1 MRQIS
6 NVHSFAASWS
16 LAAIPRRSPGPANL
30 VTPSLGHSQEPPV
43 REAEALVT
51 GAGIAG
57 LAAALGFASKGF
69 DTILVG
75 APERLA
81 AGRTVALLDASV
93 RFLSKLGAEDDL
105 RRAGAPLR
113 SLRIIDETGSLWR
126 APTIE
131 FHASE
136 IGLACFGW
144 NIENVEL
151 VNGLAAQAGR
161 RAHLALSASRIIGY
175 DFGVESVLAHCEDGS
190 KIKARLIVAADGRN
204 SPTRAAAGLA
214 TRVRRLEQE
223 ALTTIVAHRRPHDE
237 CSTEFHTRSGPM
249 TLVPLRTGEDGW
261 HRSSLVWVMSR
272 GEAARRVALD
282 DRRLAAEIESR
293 TQSIHGAVRIA
304 GGRGAFALASQTV
317 DRVTGPRLALIG
329 DAAHVLPPIG
339 AQGLNLGLRDA
350 AWLIETSEATRRAG
364 GDIGGP
370 QSLAR
375 YEASRRRDVAVRARA
390 IEALSFS
397 LIADFAPIDLA
408 RSAGLAA
415 LGAIGPLRRLVMREG
430 VAPLLATPASM
441 RRQA

>member
-1 MRQIS
+1 
-6 NVHSFAASWS
+6 
-16 LAAIPRRSPGPANL
+16 
-30 VTPSLGHSQEPPV
+30 
-43 REAEALVT
+43 
-51 GAGIAG
+51 
-57 LAAALGFASKGF
+57 
-69 DTILVG
+69 
-75 APERLA
+75 
-81 AGRTVALLDASV
+81 
-93 RFLSKLGAEDDL
+93 
-105 RRAGAPLR
+105 
-113 SLRIIDETGSLWR
+113 
-126 APTIE
+126 
-131 FHASE
+131 
-136 IGLACFGW
+136 
-144 NIENVEL
+144 
-151 VNGLAAQAGR
+151 
-161 RAHLALSASRIIGY
+161 
-175 DFGVESVLAHCEDGS
+175 VLAHCEDGS